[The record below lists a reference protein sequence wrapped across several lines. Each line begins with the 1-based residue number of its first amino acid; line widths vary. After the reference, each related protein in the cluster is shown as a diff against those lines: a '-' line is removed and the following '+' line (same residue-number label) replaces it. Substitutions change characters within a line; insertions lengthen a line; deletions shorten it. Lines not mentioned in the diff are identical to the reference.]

1 MPSVSFDGI
10 NKQIV
15 LSDVGDYT
23 VQDIYSEWK
32 RWVQS
37 GTGAPY
43 AAAFDTT
50 GGDDIGGGT
59 FIGSYFFLR
68 TDNGWTIKLPEASGA
83 VKLTGN
89 LFPRVANAVMFTNPT
104 GSGITVRVL
113 VSTSAQALT
122 VEASSNLTANDVW
135 SEVIETGFSAKDLIR
150 LQAAALAGKLSVSGD
165 TVTIRDVNDTTDRII
180 ATTDVAGQRTA
191 ITTNVS

>member
-1 MPSVSFDGI
+1 MPSVSFDGT
-10 NKQIV
+10 NKQII

-23 VQDIYSEWK
+23 VQDIYSDWK

-37 GTGAPY
+37 GVGAPY

-89 LFPRVANAVMFTNPT
+89 LFPRVAGAVMFTNPT

-150 LQAAALAGKLSVSGD
+150 LQAAALAGKLLVSGD
-165 TVTIRDVNDTTDRII
+165 TVTIRDVNDTTDRIV

>member
-1 MPSVSFDGI
+1 MPSVSFDGT

-15 LSDVGDYT
+15 LSDVGNYT
-23 VQDIYSEWK
+23 VQDIYSDWK

-89 LFPRVANAVMFTNPT
+89 LFPRVAGATMFTNPT

-135 SEVIETGFSAKDLIR
+135 SEVIETGFSARDLIR
-150 LQAAALAGKLSVSGD
+150 LQAAALAGKLLVSGD
-165 TVTIRDVNDTTDRII
+165 TVTIRDVNDTTDRIV
-180 ATTDVAGQRTA
+180 ATTDSSGQRTA

>member
-1 MPSVSFDGI
+1 MPSVSFDGT
-10 NKQIV
+10 NKQII

-37 GTGAPY
+37 GVGAPY

-89 LFPRVANAVMFTNPT
+89 LFPRVAGAVMFTNPT